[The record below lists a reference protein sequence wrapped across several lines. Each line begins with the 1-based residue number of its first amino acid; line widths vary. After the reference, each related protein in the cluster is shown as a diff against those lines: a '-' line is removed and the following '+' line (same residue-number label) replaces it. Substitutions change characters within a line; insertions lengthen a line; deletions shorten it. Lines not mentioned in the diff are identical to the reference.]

1 MKKIFFLIMLILEMA
16 TVKGQ
21 DIVDKFLLEFKPI
34 AERAEKV
41 YIDGNS
47 YYGQTSERAERYAIY
62 CLEACSV
69 IDKYV
74 DRIDDINEQLDM
86 LWKQV
91 DILSDILNVYE
102 QDQIGI
108 SSSEYNVLLT
118 RKISSLKKLGIICI
132 KITDDADRY
141 LELYDVNKAL
151 GEHYFQHMNYKEA
164 SIYYSMCVSAYK
176 NTLTGRY
183 ANDDDTQR
191 MGQQSYYWMGYTA
204 YKLGD
209 KTIALN
215 YYQKAKN
222 ILDNTEIKPYE

>member
-1 MKKIFFLIMLILEMA
+1 
-16 TVKGQ
+16 
-21 DIVDKFLLEFKPI
+21 
-34 AERAEKV
+34 
-41 YIDGNS
+41 
-47 YYGQTSERAERYAIY
+47 
-62 CLEACSV
+62 
-69 IDKYV
+69 
-74 DRIDDINEQLDM
+74 
-86 LWKQV
+86 
-91 DILSDILNVYE
+91 
-102 QDQIGI
+102 
-108 SSSEYNVLLT
+108 
-118 RKISSLKKLGIICI
+118 
-132 KITDDADRY
+132 
-141 LELYDVNKAL
+141 ELYDVNKAL